1 MEVVQVCPLFF
12 PYLGGIET
20 HVREISKRLVKLG
33 VDIKVY
39 TTDPSGKLPK
49 KENIDGVEIHRFRS
63 YAPNSMYYFSPNLF
77 FELGK
82 VKHAKII
89 HVHSFPDFPSLA
101 AALVKDIIKKPI
113 VFTPHYWG
121 SSHVTGTSIWR
132 TSVKNFYNRRL
143 GKFTFSKF
151 NKVVTISNFEKE
163 ILVEKFEVAEK
174 QLRYIPNG
182 VDTEKIKDI
191 TRKKTGVSTI
201 LYVGRL
207 EEYKGVNFLI
217 NAFPRIKSFF
227 PEARLVIVGKGS
239 YKLELVSLANN
250 LGVQDST
257 EFLENLSGEELMQ
270 LYLSSSLFVTL
281 SQYEA
286 LPVALLEA
294 MAHGLPV
301 IATSV
306 GGVPEVIQSGKN
318 GFLLDYPPNEKT
330 LINIVKPLLEDPEL
344 SNKVGSSAKQTILS
358 KFSWDDVARNLL
370 SLYREIIKQ
379 N

>member
-1 MEVVQVCPLFF
+1 MVL
-12 PYLGGIET
+12 
-20 HVREISKRLVKLG
+20 
-33 VDIKVY
+33 
-39 TTDPSGKLPK
+39 
-49 KENIDGVEIHRFRS
+49 
-63 YAPNSMYYFSPNLF
+63 
-77 FELGK
+77 
-82 VKHAKII
+82 
-89 HVHSFPDFPSLA
+89 
-101 AALVKDIIKKPI
+101 
-113 VFTPHYWG
+113 TPHYWG
-121 SSHVTGTSIWR
+121 SSHVMGTSIWR
-132 TSVKNFYNRRL
+132 TSAKNFYNRWL

-151 NKVVTISNFEKE
+151 NKIVTISKFEKE
-163 ILVEKFEVAEK
+163 ILVEKFGLDEK

-191 TRKKTGVSTI
+191 TRKNTGVSTI

-207 EEYKGVNFLI
+207 EEYKGVTFLI

-239 YKLELVSLANN
+239 YKPELVSLANN

-257 EFLENLSGEELMQ
+257 EFLENLSVEELMK

-306 GGVPEVIQSGKN
+306 GGVPEVIQSGIN
-318 GFLLDYPPNEKT
+318 GFLLDYPPNEET
-330 LINIVKPLLEDPEL
+330 LINITKSLLKNSEL
-344 SNKVGSSAKQTILS
+344 SDNVGSSAKQTIIS
-358 KFSWDDVARNLL
+358 RFSWDDVARNLL
-370 SLYREIIKQ
+370 SLYREILKQ